1 MKGEITIDER
11 PLVLVAEDN
20 ESSFK
25 LIKAIIGKKCELHW
39 GQTGEEAVRLFNM
52 YRQETKLILM
62 DIKMPVMNGLEAV
75 KIIRGTCKEIPIVI
89 QTAYAFRSD
98 REEALNAGADAV
110 LVKPV
115 SLELLRDTLSKY
127 IPGIVW

>member
-1 MKGEITIDER
+1 
-11 PLVLVAEDN
+11 
-20 ESSFK
+20 
-25 LIKAIIGKKCELHW
+25 
-39 GQTGEEAVRLFNM
+39 
-52 YRQETKLILM
+52 M

-98 REEALNAGADAV
+98 REEALNAGADEV